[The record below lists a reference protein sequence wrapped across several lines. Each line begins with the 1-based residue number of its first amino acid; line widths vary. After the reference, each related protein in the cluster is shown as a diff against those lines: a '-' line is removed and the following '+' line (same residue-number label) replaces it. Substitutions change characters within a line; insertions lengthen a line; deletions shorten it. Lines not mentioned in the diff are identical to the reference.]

1 MIFKKKTFQTFEHS
15 LFQMDWISSKIVAD
29 QLYVFFFKWNPH
41 YYIIQ
46 LLKRTYRNDFSHVS
60 VCSIIVI

>member
-29 QLYVFFFKWNPH
+29 QLYVFFSNGTL
-41 YYIIQ
+41 III
-46 LLKRTYRNDFSHVS
+46 LFN
-60 VCSIIVI
+60 C